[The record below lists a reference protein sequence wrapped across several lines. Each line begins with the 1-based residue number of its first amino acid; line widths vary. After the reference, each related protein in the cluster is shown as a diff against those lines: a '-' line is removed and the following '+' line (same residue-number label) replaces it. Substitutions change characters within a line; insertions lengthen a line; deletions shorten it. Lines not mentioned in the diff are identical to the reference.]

1 MIDDPDAACSERM
14 NDSCHF
20 AALVPVSTIQ
30 ATVSSTL
37 FEAAENT
44 IKRGDNIFSANYCVN
59 RNGFAIDRKSTFV
72 LDNNKYMLEYFGKV
86 NK

>member
-1 MIDDPDAACSERM
+1 MIDDPDAACSKRM

-20 AALVPVSTIQ
+20 AALVPVSTMQ

-37 FEAAENT
+37 FIVAENT

-59 RNGFAIDRKSTFV
+59 GNGFAIVRKSTFV
-72 LDNNKYMLEYFGKV
+72 LGNNTYMSEYFS
-86 NK
+86 